1 MRIFHRLMLALL
13 LFPCSLMTPAFA
25 ADAPEQ
31 SAAAPAT
38 SQVHR
43 FLVER
48 TFPPGALDGLNAATK
63 KKVNANN
70 ATVGVRW
77 VQSYA
82 NADKTKTFC
91 VYEGPSEA
99 AVRKAAALNALPVD
113 SVTEVPVTLSPK

>member
-1 MRIFHRLMLALL
+1 MLPAKNKRPIEMKTLIALL
-13 LFPCSLMTPAFA
+13 ATLLLAPAFA
-25 ADAPEQ
+25 ADAP
-31 SAAAPAT
+31 SPT
-38 SQVHR
+38 KVPVHR
-43 FLVER
+43 YLVER

-77 VQSYA
+77 IQSYA

-99 AVRKAAALNALPVD
+99 AIRKAAALNALPVD
-113 SVTEVPVTLSPK
+113 SVTEVPVTLSPQ

>member
-1 MRIFHRLMLALL
+1 MKTFVLILSV
-13 LFPCSLMTPAFA
+13 LFLTPAFA
-25 ADAPEQ
+25 ADSPTQ
-31 SAAAPAT
+31 AAAPAT
-38 SQVHR
+38 TPVHR

-48 TFPPGALDGLNAATK
+48 TFPAGALDGLDAATK

-113 SVTEVPVTLSPK
+113 SVTEVPVTLSPQ

>member
-1 MRIFHRLMLALL
+1 MKNLIAVLPVLL
-13 LFPCSLMTPAFA
+13 VAQVFA
-25 ADAPEQ
+25 ADDPAQP
-31 SAAAPAT
+31 AAAPAKAPI
-38 SQVHR
+38 HHY
-43 FLVER
+43 LVER
-48 TFPPGALDGLNAATK
+48 TFPPGALAGLDAATK

-77 VQSYA
+77 IQSYA

-99 AVRKAAALNALPVD
+99 AIRKAAALNALPVD